1 MAREIPTQERGRAR
15 SPSAPHGEGARPH
28 APQAGRAVVP
38 RPPQLVRLGDVCEI
52 VSGSTPKTSVESY
65 WGGSFPWITPAEL
78 NDKTVVVGDT
88 ARHLSEEGVSSAA
101 LKPFPA
107 GTVLLSSRAPI
118 GKVAIAGCDMYCNQG
133 FKNLICSDAI
143 HNFYLYYW
151 LKSHTS
157 FLNSLGRGATF
168 KEISK
173 AIVAQIQIPLP
184 PLPEQKRIAAILD
197 KICEMKRNA
206 EARLQKL
213 DLLVKARFVE
223 MFGDPLENP
232 LGFTIVALKEL
243 TTKIGSGA
251 TPKGG
256 KESYRAEGVS
266 LIRSMNVH
274 DGSFKYIDLAHLS
287 DKQAQE
293 LNNVT
298 VQSTDVLVNITG
310 ASVARSCIVPDDVL
324 PARVNQHV
332 AIIRPN
338 DKVLPL
344 YLNRL
349 FIYPSFKRLLLG
361 IGESGGATR
370 QAITKQQLEML
381 RIPLPPLALQRQ
393 FAAFVEKVEGLK
405 ATAKKELEQVDL
417 LYRAKLQ
424 EFFG

>member
-1 MAREIPTQERGRAR
+1 MAREILTQR
-15 SPSAPHGEGARPH
+15 HGGTEHNACAKVPLQSVLADSFSGEWGEECA
-28 APQAGRAVVP
+28 AGS
-38 RPPQLVRLGDVCEI
+38 GVC
-52 VSGSTPKTSVESY
+52 V
-65 WGGSFPWITPAEL
+65 L
-78 NDKTVVVGDT
+78 RTVNFT
-88 ARHLSEEGVSSAA
+88 NEGVISFAKIAERAIKDRLVKAKKLCPGDIIVEKSGGTKD
-101 LKPFPA
+101 KPVGRVVYFDRSDGVFLTNNFTQVLRPDSQRVDSKYLLY
-107 GTVLLSSRAPI
+107 VLLALYKMKITESLYNKTTGI
-118 GKVAIAGCDMYCNQG
+118 Q
-133 FKNLICSDAI
+133 NLQMKG
-143 HNFYLYYW
+143 YLN
-151 LKSHTS
+151 L
-157 FLNSLGRGATF
+157 L
-168 KEISK
+168 
-173 AIVAQIQIPLP
+173 IPLP
-184 PLPEQKRIAAILD
+184 PIPEQKRIAAILD